1 MRYVKRFAVTALMML
16 CFACCFSACGG
27 HYVSEKE
34 MAKVEKQ
41 YEEGKYQ
48 QQNILRQWT
57 LTLRMN
63 RCPERES

>member
-41 YEEGKYQ
+41 YEIAQKG
-48 QQNILRQWT
+48 NHR
-57 LTLRMN
+57 
-63 RCPERES
+63 RCFRLL